1 MSMSA
6 SADAYNAVTRLRDV
20 FTAEIKTE
28 DLVID
33 PDLPSAVEVSDAS
46 FTWDTP
52 PPEVETGKKARAKA
66 KKAAKS
72 KDIQDA
78 DAAREKPFEVTG
90 IDLKIPRGSL
100 VAIVGP
106 VGAGKTSLL
115 QGLIGEMRATA
126 GTVKFGGDL
135 AYCSQSAWIQVCI
148 SFSSA
153 HDVLTLE
160 QNATIRENICFGRPF
175 EEERYWKG
183 EYALPH
189 RHRHSELF
197 S

>member
-1 MSMSA
+1 MSA
-6 SADAYNAVTRLRDV
+6 SADAYNAITRLRDV
-20 FTAEIKTE
+20 FTAELKTE

-72 KDIQDA
+72 KDTQDA

-135 AYCSQSAWIQVCI
+135 AYCSQSAWIQVRI
-148 SFSSA
+148 SSPSHVRDA
-153 HDVLTLE
+153 LILG

-189 RHRHSELF
+189 RHRHSELL